1 MQVAFVLSY
10 LPLFLE
16 ERNTLNGMKEGRRRR
31 NLNNCVKVQLK
42 WTVLNLNFAFI
53 LLELDGRVVELDSD
67 ACIYE
72 KDQFSHCQEFEI
84 SEEVIGETADILFD
98 ADFNLRLWISFG
110 QEVKF

>member
-1 MQVAFVLSY
+1 
-10 LPLFLE
+10 
-16 ERNTLNGMKEGRRRR
+16 MKEGRRRR
-31 NLNNCVKVQLK
+31 NLNNCVKVLGL
-42 WTVLNLNFAFI
+42 TFLHLILAFI